1 MFTRKMKIVLLLFV
15 LFCLADNANATP
27 RWRILDSGAIEWQI
41 DGRLPHYDHIEMSG
55 LKVSAVLRY
64 GVNGDGQFVMERSM
78 IWPMLRTIP
87 NNTHASLMQRFAIDY
102 ASLLLVNGM
111 ALNNEKV

>member
-41 DGRLPHYDHIEMSG
+41 DSRLPIMTI
-55 LKVSAVLRY
+55 LK
-64 GVNGDGQFVMERSM
+64 
-78 IWPMLRTIP
+78 
-87 NNTHASLMQRFAIDY
+87 
-102 ASLLLVNGM
+102 
-111 ALNNEKV
+111 

>member
-41 DGRLPHYDHIEMSG
+41 DGRLPHYDHIEMS
-55 LKVSAVLRY
+55 V
-64 GVNGDGQFVMERSM
+64 
-78 IWPMLRTIP
+78 
-87 NNTHASLMQRFAIDY
+87 
-102 ASLLLVNGM
+102 
-111 ALNNEKV
+111 

>member
-64 GVNGDGQFVMERSM
+64 GVTVDFMRTFITHFDGKSNGIQNPD
-78 IWPMLRTIP
+78 
-87 NNTHASLMQRFAIDY
+87 
-102 ASLLLVNGM
+102 
-111 ALNNEKV
+111 

>member
-41 DGRLPHYDHIEMSG
+41 DGRLPYVADDTQQYTC
-55 LKVSAVLRY
+55 KPDA
-64 GVNGDGQFVMERSM
+64 
-78 IWPMLRTIP
+78 TIC
-87 NNTHASLMQRFAIDY
+87 N
-102 ASLLLVNGM
+102 
-111 ALNNEKV
+111 

>member
-64 GVNGDGQFVMERSM
+64 GVNGDGTFNDMAYVADDTQQYTCK
-78 IWPMLRTIP
+78 PDATIC
-87 NNTHASLMQRFAIDY
+87 N
-102 ASLLLVNGM
+102 
-111 ALNNEKV
+111 

>member
-1 MFTRKMKIVLLLFV
+1 MKIVLLLFV

-55 LKVSAVLRY
+55 LKVSAVLR
-64 GVNGDGQFVMERSM
+64 
-78 IWPMLRTIP
+78 
-87 NNTHASLMQRFAIDY
+87 
-102 ASLLLVNGM
+102 
-111 ALNNEKV
+111 

>member
-55 LKVSAVLRY
+55 LIRKTLHECGS
-64 GVNGDGQFVMERSM
+64 S
-78 IWPMLRTIP
+78 RTEYRPDIAP
-87 NNTHASLMQRFAIDY
+87 KS
-102 ASLLLVNGM
+102 
-111 ALNNEKV
+111 

>member
-78 IWPMLRTIP
+78 IWPMLR
-87 NNTHASLMQRFAIDY
+87 N
-102 ASLLLVNGM
+102 
-111 ALNNEKV
+111 

>member
-41 DGRLPHYDHIEMSG
+41 DGRLPYRRFPSCRRD
-55 LKVSAVLRY
+55 RFP
-64 GVNGDGQFVMERSM
+64 GQLQSIGPRRITF
-78 IWPMLRTIP
+78 IC
-87 NNTHASLMQRFAIDY
+87 ID
-102 ASLLLVNGM
+102 
-111 ALNNEKV
+111 